1 MISYI
6 KHKDPARM
14 MKMAV
19 IDDKT
24 PAAKGDVL
32 EYFIGETDLD
42 PEPAR
47 KKVFQAV
54 YELYERG
61 LINLVQV
68 RLGDGLYS
76 YRGVVVR

>member
-19 IDDKT
+19 LDDKT
-24 PAAKGDVL
+24 PAPKGEVL
-32 EYFIGETDLD
+32 EYWQGETDFD
-42 PEPAR
+42 PEPTR

-54 YELYERG
+54 YDLYERG
-61 LINLVQV
+61 LIRLVQV
-68 RLGDGLYS
+68 RLGDGVYS
-76 YRGVVVR
+76 YRGVVK